1 MFARSL
7 SRVALV
13 AVVVAA
19 TGAMALPEPRTP
31 SESRDALGMHVSAVR
46 LTSVGAIT
54 FNPDG
59 MLFLADA
66 RASTIYAVDPGETG
80 NAAYSTEQRDLIAD
94 LDLKVAGLLGT
105 TRDKIRF
112 GDMARNP
119 KTGSLYF
126 SVARVSDNGAEPA
139 LVRARG
145 SDNVE
150 LVNLDNIRNSS
161 TPLPQAPDKDAKTSW
176 GAPQWSMAITDLTF
190 VDGELWVA
198 GLTNEEFSSGLRRI
212 PFPFGKNA
220 AVTSVEIF
228 HTSHN
233 RWETASPITS
243 FLPITL
249 NGTPSLLA
257 GYGCS
262 PVAAFTQSDLKKGGH
277 LRGRTVAELGG
288 GNQPVDMVQYE
299 SNGKNWVLIANS
311 DRTLMRM
318 DPAEIAKAPGMTK
331 GVDAAFKSGGVGYL
345 SISGS
350 GVMHISDAGD
360 AIAVLRRDI
369 ETGAVKVA
377 KYEKKWL

>member
-1 MFARSL
+1 MLARSL
-7 SRVALV
+7 SRIALVALV
-13 AVVVAA
+13 VSA
-19 TGAMALPEPRTP
+19 TGAMALPENPTP
-31 SESRDALGMHVSAVR
+31 GESRDALGMHMGAVN
-46 LTSVGAIT
+46 LTSAGAMT
-54 FNPDG
+54 FNSEG
-59 MLFLADA
+59 ILFIADS
-66 RASTIYAVDPGETG
+66 RASTLFAVDPGETG
-80 NAAYSTEQRDLIAD
+80 RAEYGDRNMVAD

-126 SVARVSDNGAEPA
+126 TVSRVTDNGSEPA

-145 SDNVE
+145 SDIVE

-161 TPLPQAPDKDAKTSW
+161 ADLPEAPAKDAKLPWGQPSW
-176 GAPQWSMAITDLTF
+176 TLAITDLTF
-190 VDGELWVA
+190 LDGELWVA
-198 GLTNEEFSSGLRRI
+198 GLTNEEFASGLRRI
-212 PFPFGKNA
+212 PFPFGRKSEI
-220 AVTSVEIF
+220 TSVEIF

-262 PVAAFTQSDLKKGGH
+262 PVAAFSQSDLKKGGH

-299 SNGKNWVLIANS
+299 ANGKQWVLIANS

-318 DPAEIAKAPGMTK
+318 DPEEIARAPGLTK
-331 GVDAAFKSGGVGYL
+331 GVDAAFKSAGVGYL
-345 SISGS
+345 SVSSS
-350 GVMHISDAGD
+350 GVMHVADAGD
-360 AIAVLRRDI
+360 AIAVLRRDT
-369 ETGAVKVA
+369 ETGAVEVA
-377 KYEKKWL
+377 KYQKKWL

>member
-1 MFARSL
+1 MYARSL
-7 SRVALV
+7 SRIALVALV
-13 AVVVAA
+13 VSA
-19 TGAMALPEPRTP
+19 TGAMALPESRTP
-31 SESRDALGMHVSAVR
+31 GESRDALGMHLSAVK
-46 LTSVGAIT
+46 LTSAGAMT
-54 FNPDG
+54 FNAEG
-59 MLFLADA
+59 ILFLADS
-66 RASTIYAVDPGETG
+66 RTGTLFAVDPAETG
-80 NAAYSTEQRDLIAD
+80 KAEYSDRPMVSD
-94 LDLKVAGLLGT
+94 LDLKVAGLMGT

-126 SVARVSDNGAEPA
+126 TVSRVADGEHQSA

-145 SDNVE
+145 SNQVE
-150 LVNLDNIRNSS
+150 LVNLDNIKNSS
-161 TPLPQAPDKDAKTSW
+161 APLPQAPGKDAKTAW
-176 GAPQWSMAITDLTF
+176 GQPQWMYSITDLTF

-220 AVTSVEIF
+220 SVTSVEIF

-262 PVAAFTQSDLKKGGH
+262 PVAAFSQADLKKGGH

-299 SNGKNWVLIANS
+299 SNGKKWVLIANS

-318 DPAEIAKAPGMTK
+318 DPEEIAKAPGMTV

-345 SISGS
+345 SISGV
-350 GVMHISDAGD
+350 GVMHVVDAGD
-360 AIAVLRRDI
+360 AIAVLKRDT
-369 ETGAVKVA
+369 ETGAVEVA

>member
-7 SRVALV
+7 SRIALVALV
-13 AVVVAA
+13 VSA
-19 TGAMALPEPRTP
+19 TGAMALPESRTP
-31 SESRDALGMHVSAVR
+31 GESRDALGMHLSAVN
-46 LTSVGAIT
+46 LTSAGAMT
-54 FNPDG
+54 FNSDG
-59 MLFLADA
+59 ILFLADS
-66 RASTIYAVDPGETG
+66 RASTLFAVDPAETG
-80 NAAYSTEQRDLIAD
+80 KAEFTGRPMVTD
-94 LDLKVAGLLGT
+94 LDLKVAGLMGT

-112 GDMARNP
+112 GDMARSP

-126 SVARVSDNGAEPA
+126 TVSRVTDGPHQSA

-145 SDNVE
+145 SDVVE

-161 TPLPQAPDKDAKTSW
+161 AALPEAPAKDAKMPW
-176 GAPQWSMAITDLTF
+176 GQPAWTLAITDLTF
-190 VDGELWVA
+190 LDGELWVA
-198 GLTNEEFSSGLRRI
+198 GLSNEQFASALRRI
-212 PFPFGKNA
+212 PFPFGKKGEI
-220 AVTSVEIF
+220 TSVEIF
-228 HTSHN
+228 HTSHD

-262 PVAAFTQSDLKKGGH
+262 PVAAFSQSDLKKGGH

-299 SNGKNWVLIANS
+299 ANGKQWVLIANS

-318 DPAEIAKAPGMTK
+318 DPEEIAKAPGLTK
-331 GVDAAFKSGGVGYL
+331 GVDAAFKSAGVGYL
-345 SISGS
+345 SVSSS
-350 GVMHISDAGD
+350 GVMHVADAGD
-360 AIAVLRRDI
+360 AIAVLRRDT
-369 ETGAVKVA
+369 ETGAVEVA

>member
-7 SRVALV
+7 SRIALVALV
-13 AVVVAA
+13 VSA
-19 TGAMALPEPRTP
+19 TGAMALPESRTP
-31 SESRDALGMHVSAVR
+31 GESRDALGMHLSAVN
-46 LTSVGAIT
+46 LTSAGAMT
-54 FNPDG
+54 FNSEG
-59 MLFLADA
+59 ILFIADS
-66 RASTIYAVDPGETG
+66 RASTLFAVDVAESGGEVK
-80 NAAYSTEQRDLIAD
+80 YDQRPMVAD
-94 LDLKVAGLLGT
+94 LDLKVAGLMGT

-112 GDMARNP
+112 GDMARHP

-126 SVARVSDNGAEPA
+126 TVSRVTDGPHQSA

-145 SDNVE
+145 SDQVE
-150 LVNLDNIRNSS
+150 LVNLDNVRNSS
-161 TPLPQAPDKDAKTSW
+161 AGLPGAPAKDAKTSW
-176 GAPQWSMAITDLTF
+176 GQPQWMLAITDLTF
-190 VDGELWVA
+190 LDGELWVA
-198 GLTNEEFSSGLRRI
+198 GLSNEQFASALRRI
-212 PFPFGKNA
+212 PFPFGRKGEI
-220 AVTSVEIF
+220 TSVEIF

-262 PVAAFTQSDLKKGGH
+262 PVAAFSQSDLKKGGH

-299 SNGKNWVLIANS
+299 ANGKQWVLIANS

-318 DPAEIAKAPGMTK
+318 DPEEIAKAPGLTK
-331 GVDAAFKSGGVGYL
+331 GVDAAFKSAGVGYL
-345 SISGS
+345 SVSSS
-350 GVMHISDAGD
+350 GVMHVTDAGD
-360 AIAVLRRDI
+360 AIAVLRRDT
-369 ETGAVKVA
+369 ETGAVEVA